1 MNPDVERKKKKK
13 KRVWVQRGCGPH
25 PARVAASRT
34 QWFPG
39 GMLAAWGVCRAFL
52 GRAGQG
58 RALQLWSF
66 RFPGAGMKTFI
77 CRRGLKQ
84 LKRANELDPEGW

>member
-25 PARVAASRT
+25 PAHVAASRT

-58 RALQLWSF
+58 RHCSCGVSVSL
-66 RFPGAGMKTFI
+66 
-77 CRRGLKQ
+77 GL
-84 LKRANELDPEGW
+84 A